1 MLFFLCFG
9 ESAPCKSYEEAKR
22 IPIDERNRL
31 VEMLSET
38 YKNQQEEMEKS
49 KNKGKSA
56 KRY

>member
-38 YKNQQEEMEKS
+38 YKKQQEEMEKS